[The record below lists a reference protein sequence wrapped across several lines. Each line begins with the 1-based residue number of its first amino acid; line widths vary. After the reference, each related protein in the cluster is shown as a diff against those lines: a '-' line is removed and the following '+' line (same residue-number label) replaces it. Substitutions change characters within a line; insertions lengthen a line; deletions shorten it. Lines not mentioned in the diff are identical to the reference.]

1 MVAYVRTWSEKMIFE
16 NVWKNLNLSETIQ
29 TSGMISEFKISKV
42 SFDISII
49 IDISSLSI
57 DLFIWY
63 LHLQIVLPT
72 GRARFRRDSQSSEMV
87 SIFRQS
93 ILWVDSSSNL
103 IVLCIYWKVWYN
115 LESTVLLTPSGDV
128 WKGFLGAKIVS
139 LPLCERGERSSL
151 KLFFAPW
158 ILRFFRGIWF

>member
-1 MVAYVRTWSEKMIFE
+1 
-16 NVWKNLNLSETIQ
+16 
-29 TSGMISEFKISKV
+29 MISKSKISKV

-63 LHLQIVLPT
+63 LHLLIVLPT

-115 LESTVLLTPSGDV
+115 LESTVLLTPSGDIRKR
-128 WKGFLGAKIVS
+128 WTENLKSNTSEKPQISGSKKQFQGATLSAFTQRKRYNFLLRGSLFRHLLAIVNIWFN
-139 LPLCERGERSSL
+139 CERWR
-151 KLFFAPW
+151 
-158 ILRFFRGIWF
+158 IL